1 MAIEGALRLKEIFDS
16 LELISFVKT
25 SGNKGLQ
32 VYVPIRDQFSY
43 EDTRLFTTFIANY
56 LVTKEPNLFTIERL
70 KKKRGERLYI
80 DYVQHGE
87 GKTIIA
93 PYSPRG
99 HKKATVATPLFWDEV
114 NEKVNYSHLALLEV
128 GASQFRDESHLSSP

>member
-1 MAIEGALRLKEIFDS
+1 IEGALRLKEIFDS

-80 DYVQHGE
+80 DYVQHEE

-114 NEKVNYSHLALLEV
+114 NEK
-128 GASQFRDESHLSSP
+128 